1 MANHNPNQDIE
12 DFFNVRKE
20 WKRIPVRVGIYR
32 EKFRQGLLTI
42 LCLQPGASE
51 LRRIQERKEQLQP
64 GPPPDTN
71 TDLQDCTED
80 QWKAYIK
87 EQEAKLRQ
95 RASVPVYESQMASSV
110 FSSNMDGVESCAR
123 VTGAGSIVSRRGA
136 PRAMCQ
142 DFEMEYSWKVP
153 IIEFKDQIEDIV
165 KGEVITV
172 SCPLFDSRVQVIRSL
187 SFLAPPAAGSPPRC
201 RSTSSAST

>member
-12 DFFNVRKE
+12 DF
-20 WKRIPVRVGIYR
+20 
-32 EKFRQGLLTI
+32 LM
-42 LCLQPGASE
+42 SE
-51 LRRIQERKEQLQP
+51 RRRMQERKEQLQP

-123 VTGAGSIVSRRGA
+123 GAGAGSIVSWRGA
-136 PRAMCQ
+136 PRLCART
-142 DFEMEYSWKVP
+142 SRWSTA
-153 IIEFKDQIEDIV
+153 
-165 KGEVITV
+165 GR
-172 SCPLFDSRVQVIRSL
+172 CPS
-187 SFLAPPAAGSPPRC
+187 
-201 RSTSSAST
+201 